1 MFIQDHEHHG
11 ESMTE
16 QLNPLSQGT
25 PQGEEDELLDEEV
38 RDSLEVL
45 DAMAE
50 EKIEQ
55 EAPQE
60 EVASPAPPTAGGGD
74 PRIDT
79 MRNEISELRK
89 KVRALE
95 EALEVQELEF
105 SERLLK
111 ESTRAREAVAERQK
125 ASQWEQDATR
135 LEGAL
140 EREKAKNGRNIG
152 LLEELRGQ
160 LGEGKEAQDGLS
172 GTVARLE
179 GDIAAAQA
187 VRAEVEAR
195 MVATDSELRE
205 MKDALSASTEQRR
218 EAREVL
224 AATMK
229 LLDEMVRSANSVD

>member
-1 MFIQDHEHHG
+1 MFIQDHEHQG

-16 QLNPLSQGT
+16 HLNPLSPGT

-55 EAPQE
+55 EAPPE
-60 EVASPAPPTAGGGD
+60 EAASPLSPAPGGGD

-111 ESTRAREAVAERQK
+111 ESTRAREAVADRQK

-140 EREKAKNGRNIG
+140 EREKAKNDQNIG

-160 LGEGKEAQDGLS
+160 LEERKEAEGGLS

-179 GDIAAAQA
+179 SDIAAAQA
-187 VRAEVEAR
+187 ARAEVEAR
-195 MVATDSELRE
+195 MVATESELNE
-205 MKDALSASTEQRR
+205 MKDALSVSTEQRR

-229 LLDEMVRSANSVD
+229 LLDEMVRSSNSAD